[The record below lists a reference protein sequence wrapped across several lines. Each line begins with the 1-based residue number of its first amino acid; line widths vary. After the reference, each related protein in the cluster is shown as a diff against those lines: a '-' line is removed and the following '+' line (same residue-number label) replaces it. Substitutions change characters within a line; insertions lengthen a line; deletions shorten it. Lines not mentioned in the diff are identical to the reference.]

1 MTGDARESELIPEPP
16 KLERRWDG
24 APKALALVAALA
36 ALPITVLAKNEIEP
50 QARGSVLHVAISF
63 VVLTVAF
70 RVIGKRELGRLSPF
84 ELVTLKLIP
93 EILSNSVQGQ
103 GSLVS
108 SLAGLCTILLMVVG
122 TSLLSQRFPRV
133 KEVLQSPPTLLVA
146 DGQLLHGAMNRER
159 ISPDELTC
167 EMRKQD
173 VKDLSEIRFAVLES
187 DGKIT
192 FVAKTPREGT
202 SSDSDD

>member
-1 MTGDARESELIPEPP
+1 MTRDARDGALLPEPP

-24 APKALALVAALA
+24 APKALALVVALA
-36 ALPITVLAKNEIEP
+36 ALPATVLTRDEMP
-50 QARGSVLHVAISF
+50 QARGSVLHVALSF
-63 VVLTVAF
+63 VALTIAF

-84 ELVTLKLIP
+84 ELVTLMLIP

-103 GSLVS
+103 GSLVG

-133 KEVLQSPPTLLVA
+133 KEALQSQPTVLVA
-146 DGQLLHGAMNRER
+146 AGRLLEGAMNRER

-167 EMRKQD
+167 EMRKQG

-187 DGKIT
+187 DGKIS
-192 FVAKTPREGT
+192 FVAKEERESA

>member
-1 MTGDARESELIPEPP
+1 
-16 KLERRWDG
+16 
-24 APKALALVAALA
+24 
-36 ALPITVLAKNEIEP
+36 
-50 QARGSVLHVAISF
+50 
-63 VVLTVAF
+63 
-70 RVIGKRELGRLSPF
+70 
-84 ELVTLKLIP
+84 
-93 EILSNSVQGQ
+93 
-103 GSLVS
+103 
-108 SLAGLCTILLMVVG
+108 LLMVVG

-133 KEVLQSPPTLLVA
+133 REVLQSPPTLLVA
-146 DGQLLHGAMNRER
+146 DGRLLHGAMNRER